1 MLSARTFQPVIHRVT
16 RCVGILFAFGLF
28 SVEASAQALVGN
40 PFINTTATGWT
51 DAFPPPTRA
60 GNWRLS
66 LHNPT
71 LMDTNNAN
79 PPNTGGGTNTGLYQ
93 PDVLY
98 QNNFLAPATYDLN
111 ATMRSNDDDLMG
123 LVWNFQDANNYFRV
137 GMRQQPLSGNF
148 GGTEGLSVQ
157 KI

>member
-1 MLSARTFQPVIHRVT
+1 MLSARICQPVIHRVT
-16 RCVGILFAFGLF
+16 RFAGIFFAFGLF

-71 LMDTNNAN
+71 PMDTNNAS
-79 PPNTGGGTNTGLYQ
+79 PGTGTNTGTYQ

-111 ATMRSNDDDLMG
+111 ATMRS
-123 LVWNFQDANNYFRV
+123 
-137 GMRQQPLSGNF
+137 
-148 GGTEGLSVQ
+148 
-157 KI
+157 